1 MDVGEVGNSAGDNDI
16 ERPGYRKRI
25 RSSDDSV
32 RDSGGSLPVNG
43 SGNSNSGSSNSGRG
57 PDAAKGNGD
66 RQQSAGGE
74 RSYGGDRYDRQ
85 YSSGENRSSGGDR
98 YDRPGSSGG
107 DRYDRPRAQAMEVIV
122 ENNVEKAMKVLKRK
136 LIKEG
141 LFKELKS
148 RRYYEKPSEKKKRK
162 HKESVKKI
170 RKEEAR
176 QKRNPFLFS

>member
-1 MDVGEVGNSAGDNDI
+1 MNLGEVDNSAGDNES
-16 ERPGYRKRI
+16 ERSGYRKRS
-25 RSSDDSV
+25 RTTHDESFEA
-32 RDSGGSLPVNG
+32 GGALPVNG
-43 SGNSNSGSSNSGRG
+43 NGSSNSGRG
-57 PDAAKGNGD
+57 GDSRGQDSSRGSGD
-66 RQQSAGGE
+66 RFE
-74 RSYGGDRYDRQ
+74 RQGSY
-85 YSSGENRSSGGDR
+85 
-98 YDRPGSSGG
+98 GG